1 MQIPVIALTT
11 LAGIANVTIDKN
23 NQRCREFPVS
33 RRLALHL
40 RCHCGQISDSQRAR
54 AR

>member
-11 LAGIANVTIDKN
+11 LAGIGNVTIDKTTSAAAT
-23 NQRCREFPVS
+23 FPVS
-33 RRLALHL
+33 RRLALYV
-40 RCHCGQISDSQRAR
+40 RCHFGQISDSQRAR